1 MSNSLL
7 GERQDMSSS
16 EDIPVLETTQ
26 LYYVVKFGQV
36 NFASELVEEQYGH
49 GCVRSVT
56 VFDNSMPLSWNLF
69 AGYDTI
75 AVIQGR

>member
-1 MSNSLL
+1 
-7 GERQDMSSS
+7 MSSS

-56 VFDNSMPLSWNLF
+56 VFDNSMPLS
-69 AGYDTI
+69 
-75 AVIQGR
+75 